1 MTSQELE
8 WFSELAADRAESAR
22 VFMKPSN
29 IGVWR
34 AIIDKYSDQAHFI
47 YELLQNADDAGA
59 TKAEFKLD
67 GERLLFKHNGTRR
80 FSITSPKTEAE
91 DFAKGKI
98 GDLNSITGAGGFSTK
113 LSENANGN
121 AIGKFGVGFKAVF
134 QYTTSPEIYDD
145 NMAFRLEHYMVP
157 VLIKA
162 DMPWRAKGE
171 TLFVFP
177 LDRGSDNRA
186 RAEIW
191 KKLNTLVFPT
201 LFLNNLQE
209 IKFSDGTTDGEY
221 RIYVRSHCDC
231 KDFEAK
237 KIAAKSKTADGS
249 KVETL
254 WLFTRC
260 DELHNRYCIGYM
272 IDGIGKLK
280 PVDYKAF
287 CYFPTKHDTKL
298 KFMIHAPFLLN
309 DSRESIKDGQDHN
322 FDMIAKLAQL
332 ATAGLKFLCERQ
344 AEGKRR
350 IVDDDVVKVIPIN
363 IEDYGDGISFDQFRR
378 EFKYLFA
385 KEQVVPTKDGCTYR
399 EDAYWPESFA
409 LAKLFSDEQ
418 LNDVIGRKNPWYPD
432 GDKNENPMHWVF
444 ASFPKERRS
453 NNQLDAYIYDF
464 ISGCAS
470 AVITDKEMIAS
481 ITGEFIEKQKHEWL
495 NDLYQW
501 IAGNEQRMD
510 AAKKIPIFLDH
521 NGKSCAAFGD
531 DGRKNLFLPLEG
543 ETRYHFIDAQLFKTN
558 PSYKK
563 IIRYYELEQ
572 PSMADYVELIIRE
585 KLSQATPEESDKY
598 FKQIF
603 QHYLTLSLDERCFF
617 ANNLKGRIRLRC
629 TDSYNGEVQDMFSN
643 QLYFPTEE
651 IKAYFDGFY
660 QVVTGDD
667 GCEDQKKGVGLID
680 LQHYT
685 EIAGDKYRK
694 ELDAFFYNAG
704 VKELPEVIERRALFY
719 TDELY
724 KLSAK
729 FSYCTERK
737 KDQESYKIRC
747 VLGGA
752 SFLNRINSE
761 KDFGKKKTLSTL
773 FWRFLCGCALE
784 YPYSGCSRA
793 IEGSS
798 LNFLSGTHVYEYY
811 GRNQEAFDSPFLVKL
826 RDTPWLVIDDWTVK
840 SPSETAVSEI
850 PDCYKEVDGTR
861 DLIEALKIRA
871 YTNNDIEY
879 QKKMEARE
887 ALSEED
893 REKLERG
900 EMVDRYA
907 KNLTDEEIEDAL
919 RKATFEKERATK
931 LDNRSNNER
940 QVDNSDDLK
949 DIERTELDFEFSD
962 NEQPTVKKP
971 TQGSVMANIERKVE
985 KLKVNAPSQI
995 QKVLL
1000 EDEEDGDEITPKT
1013 IDFEKRI
1020 RDREL
1025 KQANEIAALERGD
1038 ELQKAAL
1045 SQPKYSLGWFK
1056 AMLGLEMLGMEEDS
1070 SSQREITVSFSKMVK
1085 EPDSERTYTLK
1096 HPSRNLPQWIEELSD
1111 VPLDMLVGRRSLR
1124 PRIEAMSVKSFDL
1137 RIKFKQDEKLDG
1149 VDLRELKEAKISVQ
1163 RPDFLLNSLR
1173 DGLSLLPFEDGKN
1186 LHDDLAE
1193 QIEFV
1198 FGPPGTGKTTFLA
1211 DKRIK
1216 NLMYREPGLKVLVLT
1231 PTNKAADVLAG
1242 REVTCMTEEESC
1254 KPWLVRFGA
1263 TGDEFL
1269 EKSGIVCGKNVDIGK
1284 MERCCVVATI
1294 ARFPYDKYV
1303 PGNAEPT
1310 KIEEVDWDYIII
1322 DEASM
1327 IPLVYM
1333 VYVLYRKPKSKFI
1346 IAGDPFQIDPIVRN
1360 AAWEGE
1366 NIYTMVGLNNFTMPT
1381 TSPRAYPVKKLTTQ
1395 YRSLPCIGDI
1405 FSRYRYGGVLEHART
1420 MDEDGNLRLPGLG
1433 IDKLPPLSIV
1443 KFPVSNYES
1452 IYSLKRLKY
1461 GKNAG
1466 SPYQIYSAIFTFEL
1480 VCAIARRRARE
1491 MNGKVFRIGIISPYK
1506 SQADLVQRL
1515 IESEDI
1521 PLDAEISAG
1530 TVHGFQGDE
1539 CDMIVALFN
1548 PPPGIAGG
1556 RRSFVNRVNI
1566 VNVAVSRARDYLV
1579 LVMPDD
1585 DTPKI
1590 ENMFEVRKIEAAM
1603 RDANPK
1609 ALVINARRLEKWM
1622 FGSETYIE
1630 DNSFSS
1636 GHQSVNVYGDPERRY
1651 EIRSEEAA
1659 IDIQIHN
1666 PPAKESAKIVPA
1678 QRPIVKR
1685 DDDFFSFLRKRAV
1698 LSMATMKAK
1707 EYRARYYSYRD
1718 IKESGDARA
1727 TASAYQIMRS
1737 AAGFFYSH
1745 YNDYRQ
1751 VHKSVPPF
1759 NAIMREV
1766 VRRLNENIP
1775 LW

>member
-1 MTSQELE
+1 MTNQELE

-59 TKAEFKLD
+59 TKAKFKLD
-67 GERLLFKHNGTRR
+67 GKRLLFKHNGTRR

-113 LSENANGN
+113 LSENVNGN

-145 NMAFRLEHYMVP
+145 NMAFRLENYMVP
-157 VLIKA
+157 VLIKS

-186 RAEIW
+186 RGEIW

-201 LFLNNLQE
+201 LFLNNLQS
-209 IKFSDGTTDGEY
+209 ITFSDGTTDGEY
-221 RIYVRSHCDC
+221 RIDVRCQCDC

-254 WLFTRC
+254 WLFARC
-260 DELHNRYCIGYM
+260 DELHNRYCVGYM
-272 IDGIGKLK
+272 IDGTGKLK

-298 KFMIHAPFLLN
+298 KFIIHAPFLLN

-322 FDMIAKLAQL
+322 FDMIAKLARL
-332 ATAGLKFLCERQ
+332 ATMGLKFLCGRQ
-344 AEGKRR
+344 VEEKRR
-350 IVDDDVVKVIPIN
+350 IVDDDIVKVIPIN
-363 IEDYGDGISFDQFRR
+363 VKDYGDGISFDQFRR
-378 EFKYLFA
+378 EFKCLFA

-418 LNDVIGRKNPWYPD
+418 LNDIIGRKNPWRPD
-432 GDKNENPMHWVF
+432 GGKNENPMHWAF
-444 ASFPKERRS
+444 TSYPRERKS
-453 NNQLDAYIYDF
+453 NNQLYIHIYEF
-464 ISGCAS
+464 ISGCVS
-470 AVITDKEMIAS
+470 GVITDRQMISS
-481 ITGEFIEKQKHEWL
+481 ITGVFIKKQSREWL

-501 IAGNEQRMD
+501 IAGNEQRME
-510 AAKKIPIFLDH
+510 AARTVPIFLDQ
-521 NGKSCAAFGD
+521 NGEACSAFVN
-531 DGRKNLFLPLEG
+531 GRCKNLFLPLDG
-543 ETRYHFIDAQLFKTN
+543 ETRYHFVNEQLLKEN
-558 PSYKK
+558 PWYKRIVK
-563 IIRYYELEQ
+563 YYELEQ
-572 PSMADYVELIIRE
+572 PSMSDYVDLIIRE
-585 KLSQATPEESDKY
+585 KLAQAEPEESDKY

-603 QHYLTLSLDERCFF
+603 QHYLTLSLEERG
-617 ANNLKGRIRLRC
+617 ALAKSVERRIKLRC
-629 TDSYNGEVQDMFSN
+629 IDSYCGKVLYLFSN
-643 QLYFPTEE
+643 MLYFPTEE
-651 IKAYFDGFY
+651 IKTYFEGFCRIADD
-660 QVVTGDD
+660 DD
-667 GCEDQKKGVGLID
+667 GNENQKSGVGLVD
-680 LQHYT
+680 VQHY
-685 EIAGDKYRK
+685 IGLVGNKYTK
-694 ELDAFFYNAG
+694 ELAAFFCDAG
-704 VKELPEVIERRALFY
+704 VKDMPEVFE
-719 TDELY
+719 TDVSCYADSLCR
-724 KLSAK
+724 LRMK
-729 FSYCTERK
+729 FSLGADK
-737 KDQESYKIRC
+737 KRHLESFRIRS
-747 VLGGA
+747 VLGGE
-752 SFLNRINSE
+752 SVLDRIVSE
-761 KDFGKKKTLSTL
+761 KDFNKKKTLSAL
-773 FWRFLCGCALE
+773 FWRILSCCAYKNE
-784 YPYSGCSRA
+784 YHESYRA
-793 IEGSS
+793 VEDCTP
-798 LNFLSGTHVYEYY
+798 NFLSGTHTYEYY
-811 GRNQEAFDSPFLVKL
+811 GRNQEAFDSPFLVRL
-826 RDTPWLVIDDWTVK
+826 RDEPWLVIDDWTAK

-850 PDCYKEVDGTR
+850 PDCYKEIDGTR
-861 DLIEALKIRA
+861 DLIAALKMRA
-871 YTNNDIEY
+871 YTEDDIEH
-879 QKKMEARE
+879 QKKVQARK

-893 REKLERG
+893 RESIKIG
-900 EMVDRYA
+900 EAIREA
-907 KNLTDEEIEDAL
+907 GFTDEEVCDAIL
-919 RKATFEKERATK
+919 RLKKERAAK
-931 LDNRSNNER
+931 LDNKSNNER
-940 QVDNSDDLK
+940 QVDNSDDLQ
-949 DIERTELDFEFSD
+949 DIEKTKPGFEFPD
-962 NEQPTVKKP
+962 NEQLPVKKP
-971 TQGSVMANIERKVE
+971 PQGSVMANIERKVE
-985 KLKVNAPSQI
+985 KLKGNAPSQI

-1000 EDEEDGDEITPKT
+1000 EDEEDEDDITPKT
-1013 IDFEKRI
+1013 IDFERRI

-1085 EPDSERTYTLK
+1085 EPDSEHTYTLK

-1111 VPLDMLVGRRSLR
+1111 VPLDMLIGRRSLR

-1173 DGLSLLPFEDGKN
+1173 DGLSLLPFEDSKN

-1242 REVTCMTEEESC
+1242 RVVTCMKKEESC

-1269 EKSGIVCGKNVDIGK
+1269 EKSGVICGKNVDIGK

-1310 KIEEVDWDYIII
+1310 KIEEVEWDYIII

-1327 IPLVYM
+1327 ISLVYM
-1333 VYVLYRKPKSKFI
+1333 VYVLYRKLRAKFI

-1366 NIYTMVGLNNFTMPT
+1366 NIYTMVGLNNFTRPT
-1381 TSPRAYPVKKLTTQ
+1381 TYPRPYPVKKLTTQ
-1395 YRSLPCIGDI
+1395 YRSLPCIGEI

-1480 VCAIARRRARE
+1480 VCAIARRRARK

-1666 PPAKESAKIVPA
+1666 PPAKESTNIVPA